1 MDLPAYIQR
10 KKDAA
15 AKRAA
20 ELAFFEK
27 LWQLESIDPDD
38 WQVVHTA
45 YRLTR
50 LVARVKGIV
59 VMGETLESGTKLTT
73 DPWLQPVGKLTEKPP
88 SEVPALLD
96 QAGSLAVP
104 LSPPPLTDPQ
114 QRMRWRRVFE
124 TAADRLQMGQDPA
137 SRLILMGLMDH
148 LDQWPSP
155 RTLMDWEYALLTE
168 GLDMLIEN
176 GYVEAGRFL
185 RKTYGLHHWEALEI
199 LAMSMTSAL
208 ASTMSSVDVA
218 RALQYLRLED
228 LLSRCKKEAD
238 HKTEL
243 AVLKAI
249 NQLRGLDAE
258 HSDVQPILQAM
269 EEEIK
274 DVEYETNPEIE
285 EGN

>member
-1 MDLPAYIQR
+1 
-10 KKDAA
+10 
-15 AKRAA
+15 
-20 ELAFFEK
+20 
-27 LWQLESIDPDD
+27 
-38 WQVVHTA
+38 
-45 YRLTR
+45 
-50 LVARVKGIV
+50 
-59 VMGETLESGTKLTT
+59 MGETLECVRKLTT
-73 DPWLQPVGKLTEKPP
+73 DPWLQPIGKLTEKPS
-88 SEVPALLD
+88 SEVPALPIW
-96 QAGSLAVP
+96 AGSLAVP
-104 LSPPPLTDPQ
+104 LAPPPLTAPQ
-114 QRMRWRRVFE
+114 LWMRWRRVFE

-155 RTLMDWEYALLTE
+155 RTLMNWEYELLTE
-168 GLDMLIEN
+168 GLDALIEK
-176 GYVEAGRFL
+176 GYVEASRFL

-208 ASTMSSVDVA
+208 ASTMSSVEVA
-218 RALQYLRLED
+218 RSVQYLRLED

-258 HSDVQPILQAM
+258 HSDVQPIIQAM

-285 EGN
+285 EGDWRG